1 MRATLRW
8 LWQHCRL
15 LQIAAFIQENCL
27 KSTVFYAQRGESTAS
42 STATSSSKQRRRR
55 LLTGATRNSIK
66 RIESK
71 I

>member
-1 MRATLRW
+1 MRHVALA
-8 LWQHCRL
+8 LAALQIA

-55 LLTGATRNSIK
+55 LLTAVST
-66 RIESK
+66 
-71 I
+71 